1 MSGNIAPP
9 SSTPS
14 MDAPRSRILGTG
26 HYAPLR
32 VMTNADLEAVV
43 DTSDDWITT
52 RTGIKQRHVAADGEA
67 SSDLA
72 ANAGRRAL
80 EAAGLTVADLDM
92 IVVGTITPDRPIPGC
107 AVSVQNKLGATHI
120 PAFDIAAACAGF
132 IYGLSIADQFIA
144 TGSARC
150 ILVVGVELLSR
161 SLNYD
166 DRTTCVL
173 FGDGAGAV
181 VLGPSSFR
189 ADPAAAPRGLLAS
202 MIFTD
207 GSLANALNIPAGGV
221 AERPTGEAIAN
232 KRNKVHMVGK
242 DVFRTAVKNLTAS
255 SAQTL
260 KASGL
265 TSADLDWVVAHQANI
280 RIINQVASRLGF
292 PMEKF
297 VVNIDRYGNT
307 SSASIPIA
315 LDEAVRDGRIQPGQN
330 VLMCA
335 LGAGISWGAA
345 LARM

>member
-1 MSGNIAPP
+1 MTA
-9 SSTPS
+9 
-14 MDAPRSRILGTG
+14 AVPRSRILGTG

-32 VMTNADLEAVV
+32 VMTNAELESVV

-52 RTGIKQRHVAADGEA
+52 RTGIKQRHVAAEGEA

-72 ANAGRRAL
+72 AHAGRRAL
-80 EAAGLTVADLDM
+80 EGAGLTVADLDM
-92 IVVGTITPDRPIPGC
+92 IIVGTVTPDAPIPGC
-107 AVSVQNKLGATHI
+107 AVHVQQKLGATQI

-132 IYGLSIADQFIA
+132 VYGLTIADQFIA
-144 TGSARC
+144 TGAARC
-150 ILVVGVELLSR
+150 ILVIGVELLSR
-161 SLNYD
+161 SLNWD

-181 VLGPSSFR
+181 VLGPSSFVCPSD
-189 ADPAAAPRGLLAS
+189 AEAELGPEAPPRGILSS

-207 GSLANALNIPAGGV
+207 GSLAPALSIPGGGV
-221 AERPTGEAIAN
+221 ADRPTGEVLAER
-232 KRNKVHMVGK
+232 RNKVHMVGK

-265 TSADLDWVVAHQANI
+265 TSAELDWVVAHQANI

-292 PMEKF
+292 PLEKF
-297 VVNIDRYGNT
+297 VINIDEYGNT

-315 LDEAVRDGRIQPGQN
+315 LDEAVRDGRIQPGQT